1 MFPKDNFNIT
11 KLNNIISYLL
21 EVFNKTKKIITE
33 KRFYNHLK
41 YELFKKLDNWKKF
54 KPIRGKIEDFFKL
67 LKQGLNIKEIQKYT
81 SKSVEKTVYLNVF
94 LGSLIISQGYYQKQ
108 PYNNYLK
115 TKKFRPLKYV

>member
-11 KLNNIISYLL
+11 KLDNIISYLL

-67 LKQGLNIKEIQKYT
+67 LKQRLNIKEIQKYT

-94 LGSLIISQGYYQKQ
+94 LGVLKDSSQNSNTTIIRERKKSDPKIISL
-108 PYNNYLK
+108 NY
-115 TKKFRPLKYV
+115 

>member
-67 LKQGLNIKEIQKYT
+67 LKQGLNMKEIHKYT
-81 SKSVEKTVYLNVF
+81 PKSVERTVYLNVF
-94 LGSLIISQGYYQKQ
+94 LETLIIGAFSSGDVD
-108 PYNNYLK
+108 L
-115 TKKFRPLKYV
+115 RHGLWPLPGWW